1 MAKRRILGIG
11 DLGLRLAL
19 VFVAVSL
26 TAIVAEAAIGAVG
39 VAIDVSAVVRQQEA
53 SLARDA
59 ALSAAAAYQG
69 AGWARADLRPVL
81 EVASRSG
88 AAVQVRDSAGRVVG
102 VSPRYA
108 RYQAAGA
115 RTVPVISRRPK
126 VGSASTK
133 VGQVTVRFGP
143 VGPGTLSRKFASER
157 LRARLIAAVIAVL
170 VALVVS
176 VAVARWITAPIE
188 VMLAT
193 MRRRGAGDRGIR
205 IKKMRGTGVLR
216 ELQQGF
222 NDTNDALDERD
233 RLQRNLVADV
243 AHEVRTPV
251 AILRAGHEA
260 MLDGVTDLTRENIT
274 SLRDEVLRLSDMLE
288 DLQRLAAAEA
298 AALQLRKTLC
308 DLASVAGETAAGL
321 EASFEAA
328 GVTLESRLSGA
339 QVRCDAARMRE
350 VITNLLTNAMKFTP
364 AGGRVVLETG
374 PGGKHTVRLQVS
386 DTGIGIAADELPHV
400 TERFF
405 RGRRSAEIA
414 PGSGIGMTIVTE
426 LVRAHRGQLHISS
439 EEGVG
444 TRVTV
449 TLPAAGH
456 A

>member
-1 MAKRRILGIG
+1 
-11 DLGLRLAL
+11 
-19 VFVAVSL
+19 
-26 TAIVAEAAIGAVG
+26 
-39 VAIDVSAVVRQQEA
+39 
-53 SLARDA
+53 
-59 ALSAAAAYQG
+59 
-69 AGWARADLRPVL
+69 
-81 EVASRSG
+81 
-88 AAVQVRDSAGRVVG
+88 
-102 VSPRYA
+102 
-108 RYQAAGA
+108 
-115 RTVPVISRRPK
+115 
-126 VGSASTK
+126 
-133 VGQVTVRFGP
+133 
-143 VGPGTLSRKFASER
+143 
-157 LRARLIAAVIAVL
+157 
-170 VALVVS
+170 
-176 VAVARWITAPIE
+176 
-188 VMLAT
+188 
-193 MRRRGAGDRGIR
+193 
-205 IKKMRGTGVLR
+205 MRGTGVLR